1 MGADHRGR
9 GEKKMKNEPID
20 PKTVA
25 SAEAQASP
33 AIAAKQK
40 STANKKAAAQPAVRP
55 GTKKAAILT
64 LLHRPKGATL
74 KELMKATTWQA
85 HSVRGFLSGTLGKNM
100 GLKLKVMDRD
110 GERAYHVKG

>member
-1 MGADHRGR
+1 
-9 GEKKMKNEPID
+9 MKNEPID
-20 PKTVA
+20 PTTA
-25 SAEAQASP
+25 APAEAQASP
-33 AIAAKQK
+33 ATAAKKQTAAKK
-40 STANKKAAAQPAVRP
+40 SAAAQPAVRP

-100 GLKLKVMDRD
+100 GLKLKVLDRD
-110 GERAYHVKG
+110 GERAYHVKR